1 MCGSTGLPVIFQCS
15 HGGAGLI
22 SCSTTGIAKA
32 SAVSIISGT
41 ADGVV
46 HEWSTKEHRR
56 SIHRALHTG
65 AVHCLDVSHDSTL
78 GLSCGYDRRICL
90 FILGKSR
97 RRPNSVFHTTS
108 VNSAQF
114 SPDSELVISSG
125 NDKLVKVWT
134 VSDGRLIFSASFV
147 GHTHHVRFAAF
158 TSSPGNTHIA
168 SCGDDKTVRLWD
180 CQKHTDILCLKDP
193 ETPLLET
200 HSAPDSVCSDLISSC
215 GYDGSITIWDIR
227 SSEVVQHYRAHDGP
241 VNSMSFHH
249 SLPMIVSGSDDC
261 SVRMWDLRAGKLL
274 CTLYGHGGPVKCVRF
289 QRPLVDGSTKFV
301 DSFITASTDG
311 QLLFWD
317 APLCTRLC
325 SHLPCFLSLNV
336 SISVVLTMKSAVLAA
351 IFVPITSGFHL
362 PGNAPR
368 EYKVGD
374 KVDLKVSKLTS
385 DVYQVPYEYYY
396 LNFCPS
402 ESGSTKA
409 NQMDE
414 SLGQILLGD
423 VVVDT
428 PYSLK
433 MKSDEPCKVVCRR
446 PINSDEYERFA
457 YLIDGEYV
465 INWLVDSLPAATKKS
480 GHSEEDSSVVS
491 ESWFEGFPIGYKS
504 GDKYYINNHASFVIK
519 YHEPAEVANGKG
531 YRIVGVDVEPKSVSI
546 DESFQRPT
554 EAFCEDSIGFGT
566 PMEITAE
573 SPSILFTYSVKWE
586 RSDVSWA
593 SRWDTYLKIKE
604 NRIHWFSIINSL
616 VIVILLTGLIG
627 LVMVRTLH
635 KDITRYNSII
645 MDEETSALDDDS
657 NEESGWKLVHAD
669 VFRKPRHSKLLSVF
683 VGSGVQILFMLLV
696 SLALAAIGLVSP
708 AQRGSYIQAM
718 LLLYTFMGSIAGYV
732 SAKMYKMF
740 KGEDWRTTTLMSGL
754 IFPGV
759 AFATFFSINLL
770 LWYVDS
776 SAAVDF
782 SAMALLLLLWVG
794 ISIPLVYV
802 GAYRGYSQPPVEFPV
817 RVHHIPRQ
825 VPRQPWYSRI
835 LISSKIG
842 GILPFGAV
850 STELVFLMG
859 SIWHHQF
866 YYLFGFLF
874 VVLLILIVTCAEIS
888 MVMTYF
894 QLTNEDYRW
903 WWRSFLTSA
912 FSGVYVFI
920 YSLIYLATKLNIIG
934 FVPTV
939 LYLGYMGLAAFSF
952 FLLTGSIGAISSF
965 YFVKSIYGSI
975 KVD

>member
-1 MCGSTGLPVIFQCS
+1 MFPVSLMRFT
-15 HGGAGLI
+15 LL
-22 SCSTTGIAKA
+22 
-32 SAVSIISGT
+32 SALLAPT
-41 ADGVV
+41 
-46 HEWSTKEHRR
+46 
-56 SIHRALHTG
+56 
-65 AVHCLDVSHDSTL
+65 
-78 GLSCGYDRRICL
+78 
-90 FILGKSR
+90 
-97 RRPNSVFHTTS
+97 
-108 VNSAQF
+108 
-114 SPDSELVISSG
+114 VI
-125 NDKLVKVWT
+125 
-134 VSDGRLIFSASFV
+134 
-147 GHTHHVRFAAF
+147 
-158 TSSPGNTHIA
+158 
-168 SCGDDKTVRLWD
+168 
-180 CQKHTDILCLKDP
+180 
-193 ETPLLET
+193 
-200 HSAPDSVCSDLISSC
+200 
-215 GYDGSITIWDIR
+215 
-227 SSEVVQHYRAHDGP
+227 
-241 VNSMSFHH
+241 
-249 SLPMIVSGSDDC
+249 
-261 SVRMWDLRAGKLL
+261 
-274 CTLYGHGGPVKCVRF
+274 
-289 QRPLVDGSTKFV
+289 
-301 DSFITASTDG
+301 
-311 QLLFWD
+311 
-317 APLCTRLC
+317 
-325 SHLPCFLSLNV
+325 
-336 SISVVLTMKSAVLAA
+336 
-351 IFVPITSGFHL
+351 GFHL

-409 NQMDE
+409 NQLDE

-423 VVVDT
+423 AVVDT
-428 PYSLK
+428 PYRLQ
-433 MKSDEPCKVVCRR
+433 MKTDSACKVVCRKE
-446 PINSDEYERFA
+446 ITSDEFERFA

-480 GHSEEDSSVVS
+480 HSDEDSVVS
-491 ESWFEGFPIGYKS
+491 ETWFEGFPIGYKS
-504 GDKYYINNHASFVIK
+504 GDKYFINNHASFVIK
-519 YHEPAEVANGKG
+519 YHEPEGSNGSG
-531 YRIVGVDVEPKSVSI
+531 YRIVGVDVEPKSVTI
-546 DESFQRPT
+546 GESFDD
-554 EAFCEDSIGFGT
+554 ASSAYCDDSIGFGT
-566 PMEITAE
+566 PLEI
-573 SPSILFTYSVKWE
+573 SDDSKSILFTYSVKWE

-616 VIVILLTGLIG
+616 LIVIVLTGLIG
-627 LVMVRTLH
+627 VVMVRTLH
-635 KDITRYNSII
+635 RDINRYNSII
-645 MDEETSALDDDS
+645 MDEETSALDEDTH
-657 NEESGWKLVHAD
+657 EETGWKLVHAD

-683 VGSGVQILFMLLV
+683 VGSGIQILLMLLV

-718 LLLYTFMGSIAGYV
+718 LLLYTFMGSVAGYV
-732 SAKMYKMF
+732 SARMYKMF

-776 SAAVDF
+776 SAAVSF
-782 SAMALLLLLWVG
+782 SAMAILLLLWVG

-802 GAYRGYSQPPVEFPV
+802 GAYKGYSQPAVEFPV

-835 LISSKIG
+835 LVSSMIG

-939 LYLGYMGLAAFSF
+939 LYIGYMALAAFSF

-965 YFVKSIYGSI
+965 FFVKRIYGSI

>member
-1 MCGSTGLPVIFQCS
+1 MIYVFGSHVSSPTL
-15 HGGAGLI
+15 L
-22 SCSTTGIAKA
+22 
-32 SAVSIISGT
+32 VSIEMIKC
-41 ADGVV
+41 A
-46 HEWSTKEHRR
+46 
-56 SIHRALHTG
+56 IITG
-65 AVHCLDVSHDSTL
+65 MA
-78 GLSCGYDRRICL
+78 
-90 FILGKSR
+90 F
-97 RRPNSVFHTTS
+97 P
-108 VNSAQF
+108 A
-114 SPDSELVISSG
+114 
-125 NDKLVKVWT
+125 T
-134 VSDGRLIFSASFV
+134 VG
-147 GHTHHVRFAAF
+147 
-158 TSSPGNTHIA
+158 
-168 SCGDDKTVRLWD
+168 W
-180 CQKHTDILCLKDP
+180 
-193 ETPLLET
+193 
-200 HSAPDSVCSDLISSC
+200 
-215 GYDGSITIWDIR
+215 
-227 SSEVVQHYRAHDGP
+227 
-241 VNSMSFHH
+241 
-249 SLPMIVSGSDDC
+249 
-261 SVRMWDLRAGKLL
+261 
-274 CTLYGHGGPVKCVRF
+274 
-289 QRPLVDGSTKFV
+289 
-301 DSFITASTDG
+301 
-311 QLLFWD
+311 
-317 APLCTRLC
+317 
-325 SHLPCFLSLNV
+325 
-336 SISVVLTMKSAVLAA
+336 
-351 IFVPITSGFHL
+351 HL
-362 PGNAPR
+362 PGNAPK
-368 EYKVGD
+368 EYKMGD

-396 LNFCPS
+396 LSFCPS
-402 ESGSTKA
+402 TTGATKA

-423 VVVDT
+423 AVVDT
-428 PYSLK
+428 PYTLK
-433 MKSDEPCKVVCRR
+433 MKTDETCKVVCRR
-446 PINSDEYERFA
+446 DISAEEFERFA
-457 YLIDGEYV
+457 YLIDGSYV
-465 INWLVDSLPAATKKS
+465 INWLVDSLPAATKGS
-480 GHSEEDSSVVS
+480 QSEEDDSIVS

-504 GDKYYINNHASFVIK
+504 GEKYFINNHASFVIK
-519 YHEPAEVANGKG
+519 YHATDSTSG

-546 DESFQRPT
+546 DASYEDPAK
-554 EAFCEDSIGFGT
+554 AFCDDSIGFST
-566 PMEITAE
+566 PMEITAD
-573 SPSILFTYSVKWE
+573 SPSILFTYSVKWD
-586 RSDVSWA
+586 RSDVAWA

-616 VIVILLTGLIG
+616 LIVMLLTGLIG

-645 MDEETSALDDDS
+645 MDEETSALDDDT

-718 LLLYTFMGSIAGYV
+718 LLLYTFMGSLAGYV
-732 SAKMYKMF
+732 SARMYKMF
-740 KGEDWRTTTLMSGL
+740 KGEDWKTTTLMSGL

-759 AFATFFSINLL
+759 AFGTFFSINLL

-776 SAAVDF
+776 SAAVSF
-782 SAMALLLLLWVG
+782 SAMAILLLLWVG

-802 GAYRGYSQPPVEFPV
+802 GAYRGYSKPAIEFPV

-825 VPRQPWYSRI
+825 VPRQPWYSKI
-835 LISSKIG
+835 LISSMIG

-874 VVLLILIVTCAEIS
+874 VVLLILIITCAEIS
-888 MVMTYF
+888 VVMTYF

-939 LYLGYMGLAAFSF
+939 LYLGYMALAAFSF